1 MVKDIHFYPTNIQ
14 RYQGL
19 GTQNEKDKCGSASM
33 EFTFYKEKTKITNC
47 GQCHEGNKHGD
58 KTEIYWRRA
67 MQDEVG
73 REGFLEEVMLEQL

>member
-1 MVKDIHFYPTNIQ
+1 
-14 RYQGL
+14 
-19 GTQNEKDKCGSASM
+19 M
-33 EFTFYKEKTKITNC
+33 EFTFYKEKTKIIIDC

-58 KTEIYWRRA
+58 KTEINWRRA